1 MTETVTETET
11 PRVGVNEV
19 VEHFEKLE
27 DPSGYDMITPA
38 ARKQ

>member
-1 MTETVTETET
+1 MTMTETI
-11 PRVGVNEV
+11 RVSVSEV
-19 VEHFEKLE
+19 VEHFEELE